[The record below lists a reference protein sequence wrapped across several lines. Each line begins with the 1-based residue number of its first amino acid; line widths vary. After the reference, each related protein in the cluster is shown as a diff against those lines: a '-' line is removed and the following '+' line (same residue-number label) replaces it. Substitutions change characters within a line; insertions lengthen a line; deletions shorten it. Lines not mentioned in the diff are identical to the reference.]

1 MTDSVGRV
9 RCSVTQPLGDID
21 ACQQRLCDYAPK
33 SELVRIEIGL
43 DETFD
48 AEEGR
53 SDSVCLVR
61 TQDDRA
67 VRESIHTGQ
76 PKAASAVS
84 RQQRTRI
91 HLIAGWCS
99 VPFAQVP
106 FCEERQ
112 LSILNGSRD
121 QALGH
126 LEVHRRRHAF
136 PAPEL
141 GTYAL
146 PARRPTHLHV
156 ALRVPFHPC
165 HETV

>member
-1 MTDSVGRV
+1 MAFNCV
-9 RCSVTQPLGDID
+9 RWTRKASRASSSASGCAHCVQTGSHGAHLVSGVPGDV
-21 ACQQRLCDYAPK
+21 A
-33 SELVRIEIGL
+33 ELVRIEIGL

-53 SDSVCLVR
+53 SDSACLVR

-99 VPFAQVP
+99 VPSAQVP

-112 LSILNGSRD
+112 L
-121 QALGH
+121 
-126 LEVHRRRHAF
+126 
-136 PAPEL
+136 
-141 GTYAL
+141 
-146 PARRPTHLHV
+146 
-156 ALRVPFHPC
+156 
-165 HETV
+165 